1 MGVAILILSW
11 LMIAKIR
18 IATALCNLIKCF
30 TCLFFFF
37 SKQLQEELSF
47 QTGQIINVYG
57 EMDDDGFYLGEID
70 GQRGLVPS
78 NFLAEVTDQYNQTNQ
93 QSGRGRGGRGHGPG
107 ARGPPPPP
115 RDNRMPQQKRQGNR
129 FK

>member
-1 MGVAILILSW
+1 
-11 LMIAKIR
+11 
-18 IATALCNLIKCF
+18 
-30 TCLFFFF
+30 
-37 SKQLQEELSF
+37 
-47 QTGQIINVYG
+47 
-57 EMDDDGFYLGEID
+57 MDDDGFYLGEID